1 MKIRGTVRPK
11 GSAPKRSCLQASAFV
26 AFALCATSAGAQVQI
41 APQVEGG
48 SQVQLYGIVG
58 TFIDSLKRSDMAQSQ
73 VQMGSGG
80 LTTSFWGIRAKE
92 DLGGGV
98 SAIFALESFFQPNTG
113 AQGRSASDP
122 YWSRNA
128 YVGFTGAF
136 GRLTFGRQ
144 TNPTYVAMQAV
155 NPFGSSVVFSPLV
168 VQTFVTSYGGSI
180 IGDTV
185 WNNTAQYTSPSY
197 AGIGATVI
205 YGLGGVAGSPG
216 IGNLG
221 LHLSYTGGALTAVLS
236 AQRVRFTQVG
246 PVGAQYAYLAG
257 AAYDFKIVK
266 LFGAAVITSN
276 VSMPIGTH
284 TYEAGLSVPFSP
296 ADFLLAEYAR
306 TRRSGP
312 VDNSLRHTASVAYDH
327 FLSKRTDI
335 YAVYSLDQLSGHP
348 IGNTYGVGIRHTF

>member
-11 GSAPKRSCLQASAFV
+11 QSCAKRSHLQAAAGV
-26 AFALCATSAGAQVQI
+26 AIALCAASSTAQVQD
-41 APQVEGG
+41 G
-48 SQVQLYGIVG
+48 SQVQLYGLVG
-58 TFIDSLKRSDMAQSQ
+58 TYVDSLKRSDMSQSQ

-80 LTTSFWGIRAKE
+80 LTTSFWGLRGNE
-92 DLGGGV
+92 DLGGGM

-113 AQGRSASDP
+113 AQGRNTSDP
-122 YWSRNA
+122 FWSRNA
-128 YVGFTGAF
+128 YVGFQSAY

-144 TNPTYVAMQAV
+144 TNPTYVAEQNV

-168 VQTFVTSYGGSI
+168 VQTFVVNYGGSI

-185 WNNTAQYTSPSY
+185 WNNAVQYSSPSY
-197 AGIGATVI
+197 KGLGATVI

-221 LHLSYTGGALTAVLS
+221 VHLSYSGSALTVALS

-246 PVGAQYAYLAG
+246 PVGAQDMYLAG
-257 AAYDFKIVK
+257 AAYDFKLVK
-266 LFGAAVITSN
+266 LYGAAVITSN
-276 VSMPIGTH
+276 VSMPTGTH
-284 TYEAGLSVPFSP
+284 TYEAGLSVPFTP
-296 ADFLLAEYAR
+296 ADSLLAEYAR

-312 VDNSLRHTASVAYDH
+312 VDNSLRHTASIGYDH

-335 YAVYSLDQLSGHP
+335 YAIYSLDQLSRHS

>member
-1 MKIRGTVRPK
+1 VKIRETVRPQNS
-11 GSAPKRSCLQASAFV
+11 GAKRSRLQAGACV
-26 AFALCATSAGAQVQI
+26 AITLWTASAGAQVQT
-41 APQVEGG
+41 APQVQGG
-48 SQVQLYGIVG
+48 SQVQLYGLVG
-58 TFIDSLKRSDMAQSQ
+58 TYIDSLKRSDMPQSQ

-80 LTTSFWGIRAKE
+80 LTTSFWGIQGKE
-92 DLGGGV
+92 DLGGGT

-168 VQTFVTSYGGSI
+168 VQTFVTNYGGSI

-197 AGIGATVI
+197 KGLGATVI

-221 LHLSYTGGALTAVLS
+221 LHLSYTGSALTAVLS

-266 LFGAAVITSN
+266 LYGAAVITSN

-284 TYEAGLSVPFSP
+284 TYEAGLSIPFSP

-312 VDNSLRHTASVAYDH
+312 VDNSLRHTASIAYDH

-335 YAVYSLDQLSGHP
+335 YAVYSLDQLRGHP
-348 IGNTYGVGIRHTF
+348 IGNTYGVGVRHTF

>member
-1 MKIRGTVRPK
+1 M
-11 GSAPKRSCLQASAFV
+11 
-26 AFALCATSAGAQVQI
+26 ALCAASAPAQVQD
-41 APQVEGG
+41 G
-48 SQVQLYGIVG
+48 SQVQLYGLVG
-58 TFIDSLKRSDMAQSQ
+58 TYVDSLKRSDMSQSQ

-80 LTTSFWGIRAKE
+80 LTTSFWGLRGKE

-98 SAIFALESFFQPNTG
+98 SAIFTLESFFQPNTG
-113 AQGRSASDP
+113 AQGRNTTDP
-122 YWSRNA
+122 FWSRNA
-128 YVGFTGAF
+128 YVGFQSDY

-144 TNPTYVAMQAV
+144 TNPTYVAEQNV

-168 VQTFVTSYGGSI
+168 VQTFVVNYGGSI

-197 AGIGATVI
+197 KGFGATVI

-216 IGNLG
+216 VGNLG
-221 LHLSYTGGALTAVLS
+221 VHLNYSGSALTVALS

-266 LFGAAVITSN
+266 LYGAAVITSN

-312 VDNSLRHTASVAYDH
+312 VDNSLRHTASIAYDH

-348 IGNTYGVGIRHTF
+348 IGNTYGVGVRHTF

>member
-1 MKIRGTVRPK
+1 VKIRGTVRSQ
-11 GSAPKRSCLQASAFV
+11 GSAAKRSCLQTGACV
-26 AFALCATSAGAQVQI
+26 AIALCATSAGAQVQI
-41 APQVEGG
+41 APQVQGG
-48 SQVQLYGIVG
+48 SQVQLYGLVG
-58 TFIDSLKRSDMAQSQ
+58 TYIDSLKRSDMAQSQ
-73 VQMGSGG
+73 LQMGSGG
-80 LTTSFWGIRAKE
+80 LTTSFWGLRGKE

-128 YVGFTGAF
+128 YVGFTGTF

-197 AGIGATVI
+197 NGIGATII

-221 LHLSYTGGALTAVLS
+221 LHLSYTGSALTAVLS
-236 AQRVRFTQVG
+236 AQRVRFTAVG

-257 AAYDFKIVK
+257 AAYDFSIVK
-266 LFGAAVITSN
+266 LYASAVLTSD
-276 VSMPIGTH
+276 VSTPTGTH
-284 TYEAGLSVPFSP
+284 TYQAGLSIPFTP
-296 ADFLLAEYAR
+296 ADFLYASWAR

-312 VDNSLRHTASVAYDH
+312 VDNSLRNTASIAYDH
-327 FLSKRTDI
+327 FLSKRTDL
-335 YAVYSLDQLSGHP
+335 YAVYSLDKLSAHS
-348 IGNTYGVGIRHTF
+348 IGNTFGGGIRHTF

>member
-11 GSAPKRSCLQASAFV
+11 GSAPKRSRLQASACV

-48 SQVQLYGIVG
+48 SQVQLYGLVG
-58 TFIDSLKRSDMAQSQ
+58 TYIDSLKRSDMAQSQ

-80 LTTSFWGIRAKE
+80 LTTSLWGIRGKE

-168 VQTFVTSYGGSI
+168 VQTFVASYGGSI

-312 VDNSLRHTASVAYDH
+312 VDNSLRHTASIAYDH